1 MDLYG
6 ESKGAI
12 IPTSI
17 PRTSL
22 AELKFPVLIKPYS
35 ENKYYTTHF
44 NGKILLQVKII
55 LKFFWNYY
63 FCRIVYTTW

>member
-6 ESKGAI
+6 EFKGAI

-22 AELKFPVLIKPYS
+22 AELKFPVLIKPYP
-35 ENKYYTTHF
+35 EYKYYTTHF
-44 NGKILLQVKII
+44 NGKKLLQVKTI
-55 LKFFWNYY
+55 LKIF
-63 FCRIVYTTW
+63 